1 MRWSVQGAWASAEV
15 VGLSWALGLA
25 LFTSGFFA
33 LYLSGVASRDAVAP
47 AVALALTGVAVGARG
62 VRGAPLRPPG

>member
-15 VGLSWALGLA
+15 LGLSWALGLA

-33 LYLSGVASRDAVAP
+33 LYLSSVASRDAVAP
-47 AVALALTGVAVGARG
+47 AVAGRRLPEVGTPLS
-62 VRGAPLRPPG
+62 APR